1 MNWDRPTLRF
11 LVYLERLSQA
21 CIAHDSDELEKL
33 LRLHLSSHLPR
44 AVLDE
49 VEFFRRAGSATLRAP
64 LKVMRHLHK
73 MRQLAASAAE
83 PTPASTPQL
92 TLAMPDARRSV
103 RPGNA
108 AGRRRVVRRRK

>member
-21 CIAHDSDELEKL
+21 CIAHDADEIDKL

-49 VEFFRRAGSATLRAP
+49 VEFCRRTGSATLRAP

-73 MRQLAASAAE
+73 MRQLAAAAAE
-83 PTPASTPQL
+83 PTPTPQL
-92 TLAMPDARRSV
+92 SLAMPDARRST
-103 RPGNA
+103 RPGSA
-108 AGRRRVVRRRK
+108 ASRRRVVRRRK